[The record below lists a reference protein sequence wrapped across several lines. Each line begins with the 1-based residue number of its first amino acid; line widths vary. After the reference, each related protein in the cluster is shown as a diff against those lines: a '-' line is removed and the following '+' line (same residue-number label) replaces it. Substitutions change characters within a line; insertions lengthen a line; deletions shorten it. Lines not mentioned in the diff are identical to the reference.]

1 MSSLEERRAKAL
13 EEYRKKLIEHRELDA
28 KLKKSNVCVI
38 FYLMLFSISHNIV
51 SRLLGQQPEAAS
63 FGG

>member
-28 KLKKSNVCVI
+28 KLKKSNVYVVCGFLSCQYCSKAIYVD
-38 FYLMLFSISHNIV
+38 
-51 SRLLGQQPEAAS
+51 
-63 FGG
+63 